1 MPVVSLAEGR
11 EVSFDEAVTVGEALR
26 RLLPQWPEGLV
37 GAKVNGQ
44 LVDLS
49 FVISEDAR
57 LEPVLMSSPEG
68 LEIMRHSVSHIMAD
82 AVRRLYP
89 EARLAI
95 GPPIEDGFY
104 YDFDVPEPF
113 RPEDLEKIEQKMRE
127 IMAEKLQF
135 RRRELSREEA
145 LQRMRRAN
153 EPYKVELL
161 EELTEEKVSFYEHGD
176 FVDLCRGPHVPDT
189 SCVGVFRLLK
199 ATGAYWRGDETR
211 KMLQRIYGT
220 AFATQKDLDDYLNRL
235 EEAKKRD
242 HRLLGQQMDLFSI
255 HPQEGGPGLI
265 YWHPKGAIVRRI
277 MENFWVEEHLK
288 RGYEIIYSP
297 HIARVNLWEQ
307 SGHWG
312 FYRENMYSPMD
323 IDGQLYVLKPMNC
336 PAHVLIYR
344 SRTRSYRDLPL
355 RWAEL
360 GTVYRYERSGVVQGM
375 LRVRGFTQDD
385 AHIFC
390 RPDQLEEEVMGVI
403 DFGTFI
409 LRTYGFEDW
418 QVVLSTR
425 PEEYVGTL
433 ENWELATNAL
443 KRAAEKMG
451 LRYEV
456 AEGEAVFYG
465 PKVDMLVKDCLGRL
479 WQCFTVQVDFNL
491 PERFDIHYTGKDGR
505 QHRPIMIH
513 RALMGSLE
521 RFFAVLIEHYGGHL
535 PLWLA
540 PVQVRVIPITDEQ
553 MDYALQVYQK
563 LKEEGFRVELE
574 QRSEPIRHKI
584 RDAVTSK
591 VVYLAVVGER
601 EAAEGTV
608 SVRESAKGQVGVMSL
623 EEFIGLL
630 RERVA
635 SKK

>member
-1 MPVVSLAEGR
+1 
-11 EVSFDEAVTVGEALR
+11 
-26 RLLPQWPEGLV
+26 
-37 GAKVNGQ
+37 
-44 LVDLS
+44 
-49 FVISEDAR
+49 
-57 LEPVLMSSPEG
+57 
-68 LEIMRHSVSHIMAD
+68 
-82 AVRRLYP
+82 
-89 EARLAI
+89 
-95 GPPIEDGFY
+95 
-104 YDFDVPEPF
+104 
-113 RPEDLEKIEQKMRE
+113 
-127 IMAEKLQF
+127 
-135 RRRELSREEA
+135 
-145 LQRMRRAN
+145 
-153 EPYKVELL
+153 
-161 EELTEEKVSFYEHGD
+161 
-176 FVDLCRGPHVPDT
+176 
-189 SCVGVFRLLK
+189 
-199 ATGAYWRGDETR
+199 
-211 KMLQRIYGT
+211 
-220 AFATQKDLDDYLNRL
+220 
-235 EEAKKRD
+235 
-242 HRLLGQQMDLFSI
+242 MDLFSI

>member
-1 MPVVSLAEGR
+1 M
-11 EVSFDEAVTVGEALR
+11 SFDEAVTVGEALR